1 MRVSSRWIT
10 LLAWIAVVAALA
22 ACGGSRRE
30 SGPQV
35 PFTQPDVSLRNVQV
49 RGVGLAGSALDLE
62 LHVTNPN
69 GYALEDPRVSYRVY
83 LGDVELAKGM
93 TDLAVT
99 VAEHDTA
106 VVRLP
111 ATVGYVAMQRA
122 GRELLG
128 TGAAPY
134 RVLGRIT
141 VGTPYG
147 RLTFPYDRAGRFAT
161 LPGLGAR

>member
-1 MRVSSRWIT
+1 MRASSRWIT
-10 LLAWIAVVAALA
+10 VLAWITVVVAFT
-22 ACGGSRRE
+22 ACGGSRE
-30 SGPQV
+30 EAGPAV
-35 PFTQPDVSLRNVQV
+35 PFTQPDVALRDVRV
-49 RGVGLAGSALDLE
+49 RGLGLSGSALDLE
-62 LHVTNPN
+62 LRVANPN
-69 GYALEDPRVSYRVY
+69 GYALETPRVSYRVY

-93 TDLAVT
+93 TDLSVT
-99 VAEHDTA
+99 VAGNDSA
-106 VVRLP
+106 LVRVP
-111 ATVGYVAMQRA
+111 ATVGYLAMQRA

-161 LPGLGAR
+161 LPR

>member
-10 LLAWIAVVAALA
+10 ILAWIAVVAALA

-30 SGPQV
+30 PGPSI
-35 PFTQPDVSLRNVQV
+35 PFDQPGVSLRNVQV
-49 RGVGLAGSALDLE
+49 RGVGLTGSALDLE
-62 LHVTNPN
+62 LGVTNPN
-69 GYALEDPRVSYRVY
+69 GYALEDPRVSYRIY
-83 LGDVELAKGM
+83 LGDVELAQGM

-99 VAEHDTA
+99 VAGRDSA

-111 ATVGYVAMQRA
+111 ATVGYLAMQRA

-161 LPGLGAR
+161 LPR